1 MQKRQTHERA
11 NTCVRQSPMKAGWW
25 DAPLAL
31 PFRDLAKA
39 IPIISANE
47 LPLLTE
53 NNFQSPPLP
62 SSLYLDPPPPFI
74 DIEVICWTPLLL
86 RPHFIIW
93 NWRVENL
100 KRKNAKAGEYEE
112 LGRALF
118 KRFISASNIPM
129 SELVLRE
136 KGNDL
141 AKKTRHC

>member
-1 MQKRQTHERA
+1 M
-11 NTCVRQSPMKAGWW
+11 
-25 DAPLAL
+25 
-31 PFRDLAKA
+31 
-39 IPIISANE
+39 
-47 LPLLTE
+47 
-53 NNFQSPPLP
+53 
-62 SSLYLDPPPPFI
+62 
-74 DIEVICWTPLLL
+74 
-86 RPHFIIW
+86 
-93 NWRVENL
+93 